1 MDTKRKKLTDQ
12 FAREKSFSGETG
24 SKLFDGVSIYVNGYT
39 STREF
44 FRILASFKAKTVKQN
59 ELKLG
64 LMGASFE
71 PTARDEHKRDLF
83 CVNASQRTVGL
94 RVPRKNF
101 LTDSITRIRVSSQD
115 Y

>member
-71 PTARDEHKRDLF
+71 PTARDEHKR
-83 CVNASQRTVGL
+83 A
-94 RVPRKNF
+94 F
-101 LTDSITRIRVSSQD
+101 LHECQSANGRPTSTSKELSN
-115 Y
+115 